1 LVVLYG
7 RNTRLSEVALEA
19 FLLLSVIHVE
29 KSVIHVNFPT
39 KRRKKCM
46 MLYEN

>member
-1 LVVLYG
+1 MEEIRGFQRQLWE
-7 RNTRLSEVALEA
+7 S

-29 KSVIHVNFPT
+29 KSVIHVIFPT

-46 MLYEN
+46 MPYEN